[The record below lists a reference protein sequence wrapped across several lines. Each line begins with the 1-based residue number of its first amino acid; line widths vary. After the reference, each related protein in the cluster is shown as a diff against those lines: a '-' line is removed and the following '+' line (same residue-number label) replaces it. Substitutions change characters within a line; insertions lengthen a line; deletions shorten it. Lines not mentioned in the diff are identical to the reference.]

1 MLEGKGALV
10 TGSSGSIGTAIANA
24 LAEAGANVMLNG
36 YRNPEAIEVQRDRM
50 IADYGTKV
58 DYRIADLNEYSDIE
72 SMVADCETSLGS
84 LDIVIN
90 NAGVRHTDKVQDFP
104 NDAWEQA
111 MRVNLSACFYTTR
124 QAIPKMLERNWG
136 RIVNISSIYGTL
148 AVANRI
154 DYVTTKA
161 ALMGMSRGVA
171 LELAETGIT
180 CNAVAP
186 GWVLG
191 THSERV
197 VNTHMEKTGQNFGEA
212 EYDLMGIRQPTR
224 RFVKPEQVAA
234 LVIFLCSDAASEITG
249 ATMPI
254 DGAWSAKS

>member
-1 MLEGKGALV
+1 MLKGKGALV

-36 YRNPEAIEVQRDRM
+36 FRNPEAIEAQRDRM

-58 DYRIADLNEYSDIE
+58 DYRIADLNDPDAIE
-72 SMVADCETSLGS
+72 KLVADSESSLGS
-84 LDIVIN
+84 LDIVVN
-90 NAGVRHTDKVQDFP
+90 NAGVRHTDKIQDFP
-104 NDAWEQA
+104 NDAWERA
-111 MRVNLSACFYTTR
+111 LRVNLSACFYTTR
-124 QAIPKMLERNWG
+124 QAVPKMLERNWG

-148 AVANRI
+148 AVPNRI

-161 ALMGMSRGVA
+161 ALDGMSRGVA

-180 CNAVAP
+180 CNSVAP

-191 THSERV
+191 THSQRV
-197 VNTHMEKTGQNFGEA
+197 VQAHMDKTGQTFEEA
-212 EYDLMGIRQPTR
+212 EYDLLGIRQPTR

-234 LVIFLCSDAASEITG
+234 LVVFLCSDAASEITG

>member
-1 MLEGKGALV
+1 
-10 TGSSGSIGTAIANA
+10 
-24 LAEAGANVMLNG
+24 
-36 YRNPEAIEVQRDRM
+36 
-50 IADYGTKV
+50 
-58 DYRIADLNEYSDIE
+58 
-72 SMVADCETSLGS
+72 MVADCETSLGS

-90 NAGVRHTDKVQDFP
+90 NAGVRHTDKLQDVP
-104 NDAWEQA
+104 NDAWERA

-124 QAIPKMLERNWG
+124 QAIPKILERNWV

-197 VNTHMEKTGQNFGEA
+197 VNAHMEKTGQNFGEA

-224 RFVKPEQVAA
+224 RFVKPELVAA

-254 DGAWSAKS
+254 DGARSAKS

>member
-36 YRNPEAIEVQRDRM
+36 YRNPEAIEAQRDRM

-90 NAGVRHTDKVQDFP
+90 NAGVRHTDKLQDFP
-104 NDAWEQA
+104 NDAWERA

-154 DYVTTKA
+154 DYATTKA

-197 VNTHMEKTGQNFGEA
+197 VNAHMEKTGQDFREA

-234 LVIFLCSDAASEITG
+234 LVVFLCSDAASEITG

>member
-1 MLEGKGALV
+1 MLKGKGALV

-36 YRNPEAIEVQRDRM
+36 YRNSDAIEAQRDRM
-50 IADYGTKV
+50 IADYGTTV

-72 SMVADCETSLGS
+72 KLVADSESSLGS
-84 LDIVIN
+84 LDIVVN
-90 NAGVRHTDKVQDFP
+90 NAGVRHSDKLQDFP
-104 NDAWEQA
+104 NDAWERA

-136 RIVNISSIYGTL
+136 RIINISSIYGTL

-197 VNTHMEKTGQNFGEA
+197 VNAHMEKTGQTFDEA

-234 LVIFLCSDAASEITG
+234 LVTFLCSDAASEITG

>member
-1 MLEGKGALV
+1 MLKGKGAVV
-10 TGSSGSIGTAIANA
+10 TGSSGSIGTAIADA

-36 YRNPEAIEVQRDRM
+36 FRNPEKIEKQRDRM
-50 IADYGTKV
+50 IADYRTKV
-58 DYRIADLNEYSDIE
+58 DYRIADLNEYDEIE
-72 SMVADCETSLGS
+72 KLIGDCETSLGS
-84 LDIVIN
+84 LDIVVN
-90 NAGVRHTDKVQDFP
+90 NAGVRHTDKLQDFP
-104 NDAWEQA
+104 NDAWETA

-124 QAIPKMLERNWG
+124 QAVPKMLERNWG

-148 AVANRI
+148 AVPNRL

-180 CNAVAP
+180 CNAIAP

-197 VNTHMEKTGQNFGEA
+197 VGAHMEKTGQNFEEA
-212 EYDLMGIRQPTR
+212 EYDLMAIRQPTR
-224 RFVKPEQVAA
+224 RFVKPEHVAA
-234 LVIFLCSDAASEITG
+234 LVVLLCSDSAKEITG
-249 ATMPI
+249 ATLPV

>member
-1 MLEGKGALV
+1 
-10 TGSSGSIGTAIANA
+10 
-24 LAEAGANVMLNG
+24 
-36 YRNPEAIEVQRDRM
+36 
-50 IADYGTKV
+50 
-58 DYRIADLNEYSDIE
+58 
-72 SMVADCETSLGS
+72 
-84 LDIVIN
+84 
-90 NAGVRHTDKVQDFP
+90 
-104 NDAWEQA
+104 

-124 QAIPKMLERNWG
+124 QAVPKMLERNWG

-148 AVANRI
+148 AVPNRI

-161 ALMGMSRGVA
+161 ALDGMSRGVA

-180 CNAVAP
+180 CNSVAP

-191 THSERV
+191 THSQRV
-197 VNTHMEKTGQNFGEA
+197 VQAHMDKTGQTFEEA

-224 RFVKPEQVAA
+224 RFVKPEQVGA
-234 LVIFLCSDAASEITG
+234 LVVFLCSDAASEITG